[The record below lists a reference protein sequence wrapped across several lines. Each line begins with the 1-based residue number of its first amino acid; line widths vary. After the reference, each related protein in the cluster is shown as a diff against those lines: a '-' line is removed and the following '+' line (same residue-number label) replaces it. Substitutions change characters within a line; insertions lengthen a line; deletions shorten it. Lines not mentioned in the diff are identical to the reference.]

1 MNKYFLYSDLYKLYL
16 FDKHMKPYIAVWK
29 ELFHSWHIYEIIV
42 FGLIIWNY
50 QPYDGT
56 YNFWS
61 RKRLGTQKIN
71 HKFKL
76 LTSCF
81 RPISWHEFSFF
92 LSCKY
97 ILLPNIYFLL
107 TKICIEWIFF
117 LSFSSSLCVHNIKNV
132 VLL

>member
-1 MNKYFLYSDLYKLYL
+1 M
-16 FDKHMKPYIAVWK
+16 WK

-61 RKRLGTQKIN
+61 KKRLGTQKIN

-92 LSCKY
+92 S
-97 ILLPNIYFLL
+97 LLQIYFIAEHILSSYKNMYRMNFLPFLFLL
-107 TKICIEWIFF
+107 FMCSQYKKCSFVVKLSLLFSWISFIRYLPGFKISCI
-117 LSFSSSLCVHNIKNV
+117 
-132 VLL
+132 